1 MITRDIVSA
10 YRGFRRQATAA
21 EENHRKALAI
31 LPSESPEAEAHR
43 LTLHY
48 VTAWKRWE
56 TEEKRLAKRGAGWLR
71 KAWREYWRRVW
82 RDNMNA

>member
-1 MITRDIVSA
+1 MITRDIACA

-21 EENHRKALAI
+21 EEYHREALAG
-31 LPSESPEAEAHR
+31 LAPDSPEAAAHR
-43 LTLHY
+43 RALHY

-56 TEEKRLAKRGAGWLR
+56 EQEKQMEKRGMRWLR
-71 KAWREYWRRVW
+71 QAWGEYWRRFW